1 MKRFRRG
8 AHRLCPPAETLSQ
21 ISPIARALGV
31 TRLGDVTG
39 LDRIGIPV
47 FQAIRPLSRSLSVS
61 QGKGATPDAAR
72 VSALME
78 AIELHHAE
86 IAAADTY
93 GPAGEGEAALWSV
106 MSEADGQLLPFDPGR
121 SRGWIDATD
130 LLSGRAIRVPHGLVT
145 MDFTEPIEPDLWPNT
160 NGLASGNNRAEAQV
174 AALCEA
180 IERDAHA
187 RWLEGSSRERN
198 ASALDPATIGDRL
211 GRLLIARISAAA
223 LNLSLW
229 DMTGPQGVAVIGC
242 AIVER
247 GSSEAMLLPPA
258 FGAGCHP
265 DAAIALARAICE
277 AAQTRAGLI
286 AGSRDDI
293 DPVVYRD
300 AGAKRLGLMM
310 ATLDF
315 AGGGTRRWSAV
326 PSVVHADAD
335 AGLDWLIERCAAIGS
350 PAIVCADLTRAEI
363 GVDVVKLIVPG
374 FGDHDRPAR
383 PIAASRILVPA

>member
-8 AHRLCPPAETLSQ
+8 AHRLCPPAETLSH
-21 ISPIARALGV
+21 IAPIARALGV
-31 TRLGDVTG
+31 TRLADVTG

-47 FQAIRPLSRSLSVS
+47 FQAVRPLSRSLSVS

-86 IAAADTY
+86 IAAAHTY
-93 GPAGEGEAALWSV
+93 GPAREGEAALWSR
-106 MSEADGQLLPFDPGR
+106 MTEADDQSLPFDPAR
-121 SRGWIDATD
+121 PRGWIDATD
-130 LLSGRAIRVPHGLVT
+130 LLSGSAIRIPHGLVS
-145 MDFTEPIEPDLWPNT
+145 MDFTNLIEPDLWPNT
-160 NGLASGNNRAEAQV
+160 NGLASGNSRAEAQV
-174 AALCEA
+174 AALCEV

-187 RWLEGSSRERN
+187 RWLEGSSRARH
-198 ASALDPATIGDRL
+198 ASALDPATIDDRL
-211 GRLLIARISAAA
+211 GRLLIARISAAS

-247 GSSEAMLLPPA
+247 GLSEAMLLPPA

-265 DAAIALARAICE
+265 DATVALARAICE

-293 DPVVYRD
+293 DPAAYRD
-300 AGAKRLGLMM
+300 AGAKRLGLMLS
-310 ATLDF
+310 TLDF
-315 AGGGTRRWSAV
+315 GGSGTRRWSAV
-326 PSVVHADAD
+326 PSVVHADVEAD
-335 AGLDWLIERCAAIGS
+335 LVWLLDRCAAMGC

-383 PIAASRILVPA
+383 PIMDARIFEPA

>member
-8 AHRLCPPAETLSQ
+8 AHRSRPPAETLAR
-21 ISPIARALGV
+21 IGPIARALGV

-86 IAAADTY
+86 IAVADTY
-93 GPAGEGEAALWSV
+93 GPAGEGEAALWSG
-106 MSEADGQLLPFDPGR
+106 MSQADGQSLPFDPAR
-121 SRGWIDATD
+121 SRGWIDAID

-145 MDFTEPIEPDLWPNT
+145 LDFAEPLEPDLWPNT

-174 AALCEA
+174 ASLCEA

-187 RWLEGSSRERN
+187 RWLEGSSRERS
-198 ASALDPATIGDRL
+198 ASALDPATIDDRL
-211 GRLLIARISAAA
+211 GRLLISRISAAA
-223 LNLSLW
+223 LNCSLW

-265 DAAIALARAICE
+265 DATVALARAICE

-293 DPVVYRD
+293 DPAAYRD

-310 ATLDF
+310 STLDF

-326 PSVVHADAD
+326 PSVVYSDADAD
-335 AGLDWLIERCAAIGS
+335 LAWLLERCAAIGC
-350 PAIVCADLTRAEI
+350 PAIVCVDLTRAEI

-383 PIAASRILVPA
+383 RITASRTLVPA